1 MGARAERKVTEEL
14 INAFKRVSGKENL
27 LFTIADAS
35 LAAPDGTVREVVF
48 PAVRGGEQTLREL
61 VHEFK
66 TKGPVYRR
74 TVQTTLKASY
84 TNHYRRG
91 LIQLLEV
98 LEFRS
103 NNTAHQTVIDALTL
117 VKRYAKAGNTTY
129 YPLGETTPE
138 HKGTLKDW
146 ADLVYRTDTRGR
158 RRVARMVYEVATFQT
173 LREQLRCKEIWVVG
187 ADRWRNPDEDLPTD
201 FESRRVEHYRELR
214 KPLDP
219 TEFCDSLREEMEMTA
234 LCLRILQASLVM
246 VNVLMLQDVL
256 AEPEW
261 AALLTPVHDLQ
272 VRPRAR
278 RSCGH

>member
-1 MGARAERKVTEEL
+1 MAVPGRGGIAVAPAYEVTDALVDLLIATVHRVGARAERKVTEEL

-35 LAAPDGTVREVVF
+35 LASTDGTVREVVF

-91 LIQLLEV
+91 LIELLEV

-103 NNTAHQTVIDALTL
+103 NNTAHQPVIEALKL

-129 YPLGETTPE
+129 YPLGETAPE

-146 ADLVYRTDTRGR
+146 ADPGAAHRLLLGPGARWRRHDRAAPDTR
-158 RRVARMVYEVATFQT
+158 
-173 LREQLRCKEIWVVG
+173 
-187 ADRWRNPDEDLPTD
+187 
-201 FESRRVEHYRELR
+201 
-214 KPLDP
+214 
-219 TEFCDSLREEMEMTA
+219 
-234 LCLRILQASLVM
+234 
-246 VNVLMLQDVL
+246 QDVQDRHRR
-256 AEPEW
+256 AGK
-261 AALLTPVHDLQ
+261 
-272 VRPRAR
+272 PRLR
-278 RSCGH
+278 RSRPGRPMGGDHAGR